1 MASTPLL
8 THFAHAYIV
17 KSTVLMKSLR
27 LIAPHYPNKEK
38 NNMCRNV
45 YIGMNSDRIIE
56 TTSITRYEC
65 TIITN
70 HLHLPR
76 TFNTCH

>member
-38 NNMCRNV
+38 NNLCRNV

-56 TTSITRYEC
+56 TTSINQMRVYDNNESSPSPS
-65 TIITN
+65 N
-70 HLHLPR
+70 
-76 TFNTCH
+76 F